1 MINFDKIYFEI
12 ETILQEQNELLLIE
26 FVSIKKNKT
35 PKEIYLWCSENLK
48 SVNHEKLLDV
58 LRDFYYSVR

>member
-12 ETILQEQNELLLIE
+12 ETILQEQNESLFAE
-26 FVSIKKNKT
+26 FVSMKKSKT

-48 SVNHEKLLDV
+48 SINHERLIQV
-58 LRDFYYSVR
+58 LTDFYYSVR